1 MASSTSNFNL
11 FEFLIFSRKEKLLFY
26 EDLKNPN
33 NTLTQTEII
42 NAMEKTQKHR
52 MENIS
57 GIAEATKSLVDKLS
71 PTQILTFKYFST
83 NKYKY
88 NIYELITGLKFI
100 LITGI
105 DNNDY
110 NDLLNNIY
118 NEAYIEFITR
128 NMFYKKDSII
138 DSKIFREKIREMLKE
153 YK

>member
-1 MASSTSNFNL
+1 MASPSNFSL
-11 FEFLIFSRKEKLLFY
+11 YEFLIFSRKEKLLFY
-26 EDLKNPN
+26 DDLKNPN
-33 NTLTQTEII
+33 NILTQTEII

-57 GIAEATKSLVDKLS
+57 GIAEATKSLVEKLS
-71 PTQILTFKYFST
+71 PTQILTFKFFST

-110 NDLLNNIY
+110 SDLLGNIY
-118 NEAYIEFITR
+118 NEAYVEFVTR
-128 NMFYKKDSII
+128 NLFYKKDTII
-138 DSKIFREKIREMLKE
+138 DSKIFLEKIRDMFKQ